1 MSFILIFL
9 DWLEGFFWGFL
20 RDFIRE
26 FPAPYPRKY
35 MSNFSPILT
44 NFWESLIFYRILNLK
59 SVKNLKSAKQKYLT
73 AIYLLIF
80 AWLILNFWQILDL
93 KFGKKLAIG
102 LSQKFDSVCETS
114 LTIERIIWEA
124 IFSLLLSPIFSN
136 FSLYKLSQ
144 IFSPNYSS
152 FMRNHG

>member
-1 MSFILIFL
+1 
-9 DWLEGFFWGFL
+9 
-20 RDFIRE
+20 
-26 FPAPYPRKY
+26 
-35 MSNFSPILT
+35 
-44 NFWESLIFYRILNLK
+44 
-59 SVKNLKSAKQKYLT
+59 
-73 AIYLLIF
+73 LLIF